1 MKYEKDILLNNY
13 KNLEQKLNF
22 EMGNR
27 NRPQYQYYQQPMYD
41 VSYEDEIDH
50 GHTQGNVYMSDRD
63 RMIKARQD
71 LIDQGLYNPNDE
83 LIKEYDRK
91 ILLAGSD
98 WLAEKH

>member
-1 MKYEKDILLNNY
+1 MREMKYEKDLLLNNY

-27 NRPQYQYYQQPMYD
+27 NRQQYQYYQQPAYD
-41 VSYEDEIDH
+41 VSYEDEMDH
-50 GHTQGNVYMSDRD
+50 GNQGNAHMNERD

-83 LIKEYDRK
+83 LIREYDRN
-91 ILLAGSD
+91 IASMS
-98 WLAEKH
+98 